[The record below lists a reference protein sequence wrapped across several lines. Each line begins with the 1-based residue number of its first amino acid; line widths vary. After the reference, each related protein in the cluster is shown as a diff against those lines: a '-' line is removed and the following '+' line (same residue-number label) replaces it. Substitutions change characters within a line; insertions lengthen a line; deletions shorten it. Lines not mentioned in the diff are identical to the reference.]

1 MLQVYEDRDGEL
13 RAGGAMKLRV
23 TINGTDK
30 NPWKA
35 KMCGE
40 CRDKRKPTDLPEL
53 TDFLGFPGSGR

>member
-1 MLQVYEDRDGEL
+1 
-13 RAGGAMKLRV
+13 MKLRV